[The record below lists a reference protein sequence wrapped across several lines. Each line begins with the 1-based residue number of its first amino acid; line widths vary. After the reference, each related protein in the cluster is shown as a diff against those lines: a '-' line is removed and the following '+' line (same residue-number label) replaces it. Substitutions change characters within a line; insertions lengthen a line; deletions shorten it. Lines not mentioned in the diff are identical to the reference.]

1 MKYEVMYTARA
12 KKDLQDIFRYIS
24 EELFALDSAVGQTKR
39 IINEI
44 QKLDTLPNRNRL
56 YEKEPWHSRGLR
68 FFPVNKYLIFYKTD
82 IETEMVYVIRI
93 IYSGCDVHK
102 QLSQTE
108 EF

>member
-1 MKYEVMYTARA
+1 MKYEVLYTARA

-56 YEKEPWHSRGLR
+56 YEKEPWHSKGLR
-68 FFPVNKYLIFYKTD
+68 FFPVNKYLIFYKTV
-82 IETEMVYVIRI
+82 IETEVVYVIRI
-93 IYSGCDVHK
+93 IYSGRDVHK

>member
-1 MKYEVMYTARA
+1 MKYEVLYTARA

-24 EELFALDSAVGQTKR
+24 EELFVLDSAVGQTKR

-56 YEKEPWHSRGLR
+56 YEKEPWHSKGIR
-68 FFPVNKYLIFYKTD
+68 FLPVNKYLIFYKTD
-82 IETEMVYVIRI
+82 IETEMVYIIRI
-93 IYSGCDVHK
+93 IYSGRDVHK

>member
-56 YEKEPWHSRGLR
+56 YEKEPWHSKGLR

-82 IETEMVYVIRI
+82 IETEVVYVIRI
-93 IYSGCDVHK
+93 IYSGRDVHK